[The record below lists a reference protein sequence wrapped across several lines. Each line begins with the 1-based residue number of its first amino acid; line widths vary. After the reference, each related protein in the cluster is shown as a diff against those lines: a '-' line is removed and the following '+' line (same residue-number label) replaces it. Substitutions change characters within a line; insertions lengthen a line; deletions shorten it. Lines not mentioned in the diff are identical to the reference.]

1 MKIIDAHMHFFRYAG
16 FDQVARAAGH
26 ENTVENYLQ
35 ACRENNV
42 VLSVAM
48 GNAPLGPSRFGG
60 VVPRVPDLAG
70 PCTLEPYN
78 QPAEIAFC
86 AGLESNGLTEENC
99 EKTAREFEP
108 VVWNPHC
115 VGIKIYTGYNQVYAY
130 DPRHFPLYELAE
142 AYQVPVVFHT
152 GDTAGGH
159 GLLKYAHPL
168 TIDEVASQF
177 PRVKFVIAH
186 CGNPWILDAMEV
198 VAKNPN
204 VYVDLSGLLEGKF
217 DGALFYERHRDYFRY
232 IRMWLD
238 YVKIGRAHV

>member
-108 VVWNPHC
+108 VVRNPHC

-130 DPRHFPLYELAE
+130 DPRIFPCTNWRKPTRCRWCSTREIPPGA
-142 AYQVPVVFHT
+142 T
-152 GDTAGGH
+152 G
-159 GLLKYAHPL
+159 
-168 TIDEVASQF
+168 
-177 PRVKFVIAH
+177 
-186 CGNPWILDAMEV
+186 C
-198 VAKNPN
+198 
-204 VYVDLSGLLEGKF
+204 
-217 DGALFYERHRDYFRY
+217 
-232 IRMWLD
+232 
-238 YVKIGRAHV
+238 